1 MYRESRLRFLMRT
14 QSAAFTVRF
23 VIGDA
28 RRLLRGKFFF
38 IQSRQGCRV
47 DILQNGCVFLR
58 SKNTVVSGLSQKSVT
73 FSTAYEFKIK
83 SLYRNDL
90 ILNIA

>member
-1 MYRESRLRFLMRT
+1 MFGFALVSRELKNA
-14 QSAAFTVRF
+14 AAFFFYPYGELPSMHGT
-23 VIGDA
+23 DA
-28 RRLLRGKFFF
+28 VSHLCKTAAYFYE
-38 IQSRQGCRV
+38 V
-47 DILQNGCVFLR
+47 
-58 SKNTVVSGLSQKSVT
+58 KNTVVSGLSQKSVT